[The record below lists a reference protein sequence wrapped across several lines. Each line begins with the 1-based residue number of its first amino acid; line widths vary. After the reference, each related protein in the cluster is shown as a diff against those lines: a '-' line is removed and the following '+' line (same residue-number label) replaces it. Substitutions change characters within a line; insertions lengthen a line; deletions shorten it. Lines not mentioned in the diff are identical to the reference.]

1 MTPSGPES
9 INVSTWLSLRF
20 ERGTRY
26 YQLHLEQD
34 LWGAWILTRVNG
46 RRNSQL
52 GRELITWPSSFESG
66 LSALAESAKRRRL
79 RGYSLAANG
88 PSHSK

>member
-1 MTPSGPES
+1 MTRTGPES

-34 LWGAWILTRVNG
+34 LWGAWILSRVNG
-46 RRNSQL
+46 RRNSRL
-52 GRELITWPSSFESG
+52 GRELMDWPGSFEQG
-66 LSALAESAKRRRL
+66 LSALAETAKRRRL
-79 RGYSLAANG
+79 RGYSLTAN
-88 PSHSK
+88 

>member
-1 MTPSGPES
+1 MRRLGADS

-34 LWGAWILTRVNG
+34 LWGHWILTRVNG
-46 RRNSQL
+46 RRNSRL
-52 GRELITWPSSFESG
+52 GRTLMTWPSSFESG

-88 PSHSK
+88 PSHLK